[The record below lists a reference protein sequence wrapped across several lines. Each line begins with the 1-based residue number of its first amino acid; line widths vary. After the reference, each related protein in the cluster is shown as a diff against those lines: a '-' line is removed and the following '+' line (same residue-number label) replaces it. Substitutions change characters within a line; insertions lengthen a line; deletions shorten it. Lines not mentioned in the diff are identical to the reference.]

1 MQIFS
6 REYSLECAIRLNICE
21 YSVQNE
27 YFKANIRQY
36 EKMYLHQIE
45 YLHENLG
52 EYFEANMMRLN
63 GVCKNAETCEYEA
76 NKINIRF
83 EVANT
88 ANPG

>member
-45 YLHENLG
+45 YLYANLG
-52 EYFEANMMRLN
+52 EYFEANMKRMMRIN
-63 GVCKNAETCEYEA
+63 GVCE
-76 NKINIRF
+76 
-83 EVANT
+83 
-88 ANPG
+88 